1 MQCSVRLLLIAVL
14 VAAYPAA
21 APAETGEIRVA
32 QQNGLGY
39 LPLMIM
45 EEQKLIEKHA
55 RAAGVPNIKVTWSKL
70 GGPSAMNDAL
80 LARDLDIATGGAPGM
95 ITLWAKTRGTKNEV
109 RGVSAVSSTPIWLV
123 TSNPKVKSIRDF
135 GPQDKIAVTAVKV
148 ALQAILLQ
156 MAAAKEFGSENY
168 AKLDPLTVALSHP
181 DAAIA
186 LISGSGTI
194 TAHFSNV
201 PYQYEEVKKPG
212 VRTILTSREIMG
224 GPFTSTVAW
233 STSRFV
239 TENPKTYEAFLAAL
253 RESIEII
260 DRDKKTAAEAFQR
273 ATRSKEPVEELVQMM
288 NESSF
293 LVTPVNVMQLANFM
307 VSVGTIKTR
316 PESWKD
322 LFFPNIH
329 SLPGS

>member
-1 MQCSVRLLLIAVL
+1 MRRSVWLCVLGGFVLLWAS
-14 VAAYPAA
+14 VAR
-21 APAETGEIRVA
+21 AETTEIRVA

-80 LARDLDIATGGAPGM
+80 LARELDIATGGAPGM

-156 MAAAKEFGSENY
+156 MAAAKEFGPENY
-168 AKLDPLTVALSHP
+168 AKLDPLTVGLPHP
-181 DAAIA
+181 DAAQA

-212 VRTILTSREIMG
+212 VRAILTSGEILG
-224 GPFTSTVAW
+224 GPLTSTVAW
-233 STSRFV
+233 SISRFV
-239 TENPKTYEAFLAAL
+239 NENPKAYAAFLAAL
-253 RESIEII
+253 QEAVEMIN
-260 DRDKKTAAEAFQR
+260 RDKRAAAEAFQR
-273 ATRSKEPVEELVQMM
+273 ATRSKTSVDEILQMV
-288 NESSF
+288 NDSSF
-293 LVTPVNVMQLANFM
+293 LITPTNVMQLVNFM
-307 VSVGTIKTR
+307 ISVGTVKAK

-329 SLPGS
+329 HLSGS

>member
-1 MQCSVRLLLIAVL
+1 MRQSVWLCLCGCVVMLWSS
-14 VAAYPAA
+14 VARG
-21 APAETGEIRVA
+21 ETTEIRVA

-45 EEQKLIEKHA
+45 EEQNLIEKHA
-55 RAAGVPNIKVTWSKL
+55 QAAGLPNLKVAWSKL

-80 LARDLDIATGGAPGM
+80 LARELDIATGGAPGM

-156 MAAAKEFGSENY
+156 MAAAKEFGLENY
-168 AKLDPLTVALSHP
+168 AKLDPLTVALPHP
-181 DAAIA
+181 DAAQA

-201 PYQYEEVKKPG
+201 PFQYEEVKKPG
-212 VRTILTSREIMG
+212 VRTILTSGEIVG

-233 STSRFV
+233 SVGRFV
-239 TENPKTYEAFLAAL
+239 NENPKTYAAFLAAL
-253 RESIEII
+253 QEAVEMINRE
-260 DRDKKTAAEAFQR
+260 KKAAAEAFQR
-273 ATRSKEPVEELVQMM
+273 STRSK
-288 NESSF
+288 
-293 LVTPVNVMQLANFM
+293 TPVDEILQMVNDSGFLLTPTNVMQLANFM
-307 VSVGTIKTR
+307 VSVGSVKTK
-316 PESWKD
+316 PESWKE

-329 SLPGS
+329 HLSGS